1 MAEFFFDFGLF
12 ALKSI
17 LIFALIGITLGV
29 IGALVNRQ
37 TSHGGE
43 ELTVTK
49 LNARLDNERETMEGA
64 LMDDVTWHSS
74 NKEKRTKEKAERK
87 AKKRALK
94 ARRKARRPHGT
105 LDSPGE
111 GERRRVYVVDFDGD
125 LQATAVASLRRELS
139 AITSVARSD
148 DEVVVRL
155 ESGGG
160 LVHAY
165 GLAASQLDRVRSK
178 GIKLTV
184 CVDKVA
190 ASGGYLMACVA
201 NQILAAPFAAIGS
214 IGVVAQLPNFH
225 RLLKKHDVDFELI
238 TAGEHKRT
246 LTVFGQN
253 TEEDR
258 KKFRQDLEETHTLF
272 KEFVQQHRPALDI
285 AKVATGQVWWGTRAL
300 SEGLVDR
307 LETSDEYLIAACAE
321 ADVLE
326 VKFKEKK
333 SLQDKLMSS
342 LEAGVDRTIL
352 RFWDRAIGRPLS

>member
-1 MAEFFFDFGLF
+1 VAEFFFNFGLF
-12 ALKSI
+12 AVKAI
-17 LIFALIGITLGV
+17 LLFALIGITVGV
-29 IGALVNRQ
+29 VAGLVSRQ
-37 TSHGGE
+37 TRHSHE
-43 ELTVTK
+43 QLTVTK
-49 LNARLDNERETMEGA
+49 LNARLDDERETMEGA

-74 NKEKRTKEKAERK
+74 NKERRAKEKAERK

-94 ARRKARRPHGT
+94 ASRKARADGA
-105 LDSPGE
+105 LNAPGE
-111 GERRRVYVVDFDGD
+111 GTRRRVYVVDFDGD
-125 LQATAVASLRRELS
+125 LQATAVASLRRELT
-139 AITSVARSD
+139 AITSVTRPE

-178 GIKLTV
+178 GVKLTV

-190 ASGGYLMACVA
+190 ASGGYMMACVA

-225 RLLKKHDVDFELI
+225 RLLKKHDVDFELM

-246 LTVFGQN
+246 LTVFGPN
-253 TEEDR
+253 TEADR
-258 KKFRQDLEETHTLF
+258 KKFRQDLEETHALF
-272 KEFVQQHRPALDI
+272 KEFVLQHRPTLDI
-285 AKVATGQVWWGTRAL
+285 AKVATGKVWWGARAL

-307 LETSDEYLIAACAE
+307 LETSDEYLIASCAD

-326 VKFKEKK
+326 VKFEEKK

-342 LEAGVDRTIL
+342 LEAAVDRTIL
-352 RFWDRAIGRPLS
+352 RLWSRATERPLS